1 MLVHL
6 CVFLFNGGVWSVTL
20 VAGEVGGVI
29 GRAEGGTAGKVQ
41 CVCVQMVHIAWFT
54 GLLKIREKVLPGVQ
68 CLRMYLI
75 STKAHAK
82 LLWLASNVILNEQ
95 YIHCWFHFLSWH
107 VCCY

>member
-1 MLVHL
+1 M
-6 CVFLFNGGVWSVTL
+6 
-20 VAGEVGGVI
+20 AGEVGGVI

-82 LLWLASNVILNEQ
+82 LLWLASNVILNSTSIACFIFCHGMSAVIDE
-95 YIHCWFHFLSWH
+95 YMCKFLHGMINQIS
-107 VCCY
+107 